1 VSSANVSAVLL
12 DRNLEAGRG
21 GRVAIACGDERV
33 TYDGLHQAACRVGEA
48 LGALGVR
55 REDRV
60 LLVLDDTPAFPAAFL
75 GAARIGAVPVPVNPL
90 YKAEDFRYFLEDSY
104 ARLVVVDDS
113 FADKVAE
120 ARAGLAEPVQQLAPA
135 EVLGPA
141 GPAPGKL
148 DPATTHDDD
157 MAFWLYSSGST
168 GRPKAVVHR
177 HADIPVTCATYCDS
191 VLGLSEDDVCYS
203 TSKLFHAYGLGN
215 GLSFPYWAGATSVL
229 SPGKPLPDAV
239 FATIEAHRPTR
250 LFSVPTV
257 YNSLLNSPGAKERD
271 LSSVRTCLSAA
282 EPLPREVFRR
292 WQETFGLAIL
302 DGIGSTELL
311 HVYCSNT
318 TDALRS
324 GSSGRPVPGYELEIR
339 DDDGRP
345 VGPGEVGELFVRGDS
360 ALGFY
365 WHHRDKTRRA
375 LVGEWFATGDRY
387 HRDEDGFFWYEGRA
401 DDMIKV
407 GGLWVSPIEVENTLM
422 EHPAVAECAVVGV
435 EVDGFTRI
443 RAHVVCRADAPEEDE
458 LRPELQEWCK
468 GRLQRYQYPHQ
479 VEFVDELPKTVTGKI
494 QRFALRKS

>member
-1 VSSANVSAVLL
+1 MGSANVSAVLL

-21 GRVAIACGDERV
+21 SRVAIACGEERL
-33 TYDGLHQAACRVGEA
+33 TYDELLEAVCRVGRA
-48 LGALGVR
+48 LLDLGVR
-55 REDRV
+55 REERV

-75 GAARIGAVPVPVNPL
+75 GATRIGAVPVPVNPL
-90 YKAEDFRYFLEDSY
+90 YKADDFRYFLEDSY
-104 ARLVVVDDS
+104 ARVVVADAA

-120 ARAGLAEPVQQLAPA
+120 ARAGLPEAVEQVAPA
-135 EVLGPA
+135 DLLGPA
-141 GPAPGKL
+141 GPGGDKL
-148 DPATTHDDD
+148 DPVSVHGDD

-177 HADIPVTCATYCDS
+177 HTDIPATCATYCDS
-191 VLGLSEDDVCYS
+191 VLGLTEDDVCYS

-229 SPGKPLPDAV
+229 CPGKPLPEAV

-257 YNSLLNSPGAKERD
+257 YNSLVNSPGAKERD

-282 EPLPREVFRR
+282 EPLPPEVFHR
-292 WQETFGLAIL
+292 WQETYGLTIL
-302 DGIGSTELL
+302 DGVGSTELL

-318 TDALRS
+318 PDALRP
-324 GSSGRPVPGYELEIR
+324 GSSCRPVSGYELEIR
-339 DDDGRP
+339 GDDGRP
-345 VGPGEVGELFVRGDS
+345 VAPGEVGQLFVRGDS

-375 LVGEWFATGDRY
+375 MVGEWFDTGDRY
-387 HRDEDGFFWYEGRA
+387 HQDEDGFFWYDGRG

-407 GGLWVSPIEVENTLM
+407 GGLWVSPIEVENALM
-422 EHPAVAECAVVGV
+422 EHPAVVECAVVGV
-435 EVDGFTRI
+435 EVEGFTRI
-443 RAHVVCRADAPEEDE
+443 RAHVVRRADAPEADE
-458 LRPELQEWCK
+458 LRPQLQEWCK
-468 GRLQRYQYPHQ
+468 GRLQRYQYPHL

-494 QRFALRKS
+494 QRFALRKE

>member
-1 VSSANVSAVLL
+1 VGSANVSAVLL

-21 GRVAIACGDERV
+21 DRVAVACGEERA
-33 TYDGLHQAACRVGEA
+33 TYQDLHQAACRVGEA
-48 LGALGVR
+48 LAGLGVR

-60 LLVLDDTPAFPAAFL
+60 LLVLDDTAAFPATFL

-90 YKAEDFRYFLEDSY
+90 YKSDDFRYFLEDSY
-104 ARLVVVDDS
+104 ARLVVVDET

-120 ARAGLAEPVQQLAPA
+120 ARSGLSDDVPQLAPA
-135 EVLGPA
+135 ELLGAP
-141 GPAPGKL
+141 GPGKL
-148 DPATTHDDD
+148 DPVTTHEDD

-168 GRPKAVVHR
+168 ARPKGVVHR
-177 HADIPVTCATYCDS
+177 HGDIPVTCATYCDS
-191 VLGLSEDDVCYS
+191 VLGLGEDDICYS

-215 GLSFPYWAGATSVL
+215 GLSFPVWAGATSVL
-229 SPGKPLPDAV
+229 APGKPLPDAV

-250 LFSVPTV
+250 FFSVPTV
-257 YNSLLNSPGAKERD
+257 YNSLLNAPGAGERD
-271 LSSVRTCLSAA
+271 LSSVRTCVSAA

-292 WQETFGLAIL
+292 WQETYGLPIL

-318 TDALRS
+318 ADALRS

-339 DDDGRP
+339 DEDGRV
-345 VGPGEVGELFVRGDS
+345 VGPDEVGELFVKGDS
-360 ALGFY
+360 ALAFY

-375 LVGEWFATGDRY
+375 LMGEWFATGDRY
-387 HRDEDGFFWYEGRA
+387 HRDDDGFFWYEGRA

-435 EVDGFTRI
+435 DEEGFTRI
-443 RAHVVCRADAPEEDE
+443 RAHVVRRPDAPGEDE
-458 LRPELQEWCK
+458 LGPELQEWCK

-494 QRFALRKS
+494 QRFALRKPS